1 MCRIAN
7 PDLPERFR
15 LQAPLNK
22 YDRSTFYTSDQKV
35 HLCRPCEAV
44 LQSVLPCL
52 EEVVCGRAMLALG
65 VRPVLFHLWQ
75 VGYTDYPFLDEGLA
89 KELEAKANL

>member
-1 MCRIAN
+1 MTTIARVAEPDRALCRIAN

-35 HLCRPCEAV
+35 LQEV
-44 LQSVLPCL
+44 LHAWQ
-52 EEVVCGRAMLALG
+52 A
-65 VRPVLFHLWQ
+65 PVSAW
-75 VGYTDYPFLDEGLA
+75 
-89 KELEAKANL
+89 

>member
-1 MCRIAN
+1 MCFSDFSSSGLPILCRIAN

-35 HLCRPCEAV
+35 HFHTPC
-44 LQSVLPCL
+44 
-52 EEVVCGRAMLALG
+52 G
-65 VRPVLFHLWQ
+65 PVMQ
-75 VGYTDYPFLDEGLA
+75 CMP
-89 KELEAKANL
+89 

>member
-1 MCRIAN
+1 MQMVTKAAADVRRIAN

-35 HLCRPCEAV
+35 HLCRPCQPVMQAICAV
-44 LQSVLPCL
+44 LPQGGAVH
-52 EEVVCGRAMLALG
+52 V
-65 VRPVLFHLWQ
+65 
-75 VGYTDYPFLDEGLA
+75 
-89 KELEAKANL
+89 

>member
-1 MCRIAN
+1 MRRIAN

-35 HLCRPCEAV
+35 HLYRPCEAV
-44 LQSVLPCL
+44 LQCMLCCTTFRKCCVGVLC
-52 EEVVCGRAMLALG
+52 
-65 VRPVLFHLWQ
+65 
-75 VGYTDYPFLDEGLA
+75 
-89 KELEAKANL
+89 